1 MASKTERTKIMWTK
15 ICRSTVVTRS
25 HEEGYTLRRLHK
37 VLCRVPKYP
46 RVSWK
51 RTWKVDCVRDDGE
64 SDHPEWLCVS
74 EVGVDFPNS
83 LEDQGGARPDGL
95 DVHNCLW
102 VWASATFREKG
113 RHRSVV
119 YDLLY
124 AVFKFRIRSGSSL
137 AQFYSAS
144 FFQPRFSCFNIALQA
159 VFSAIFWAIAS
170 SVLPK

>member
-1 MASKTERTKIMWTK
+1 MIVESQMNRIELATGSDGGLMKKSIYPEKA
-15 ICRSTVVTRS
+15 TRCCA
-25 HEEGYTLRRLHK
+25 G
-37 VLCRVPKYP
+37 RVPNYP
-46 RVSWK
+46 RLSWK

-74 EVGVDFPNS
+74 EVRVDFPNS

-144 FFQPRFSCFNIALQA
+144 FFQPKFVTA
-159 VFSAIFWAIAS
+159 VLE
-170 SVLPK
+170 LPF